1 MILFDDQHRDNLL
14 PFTFTRPSAHI
25 RCGILTIAEKWE
37 KVIGVKATF
46 ATQTYLQKRFG
57 EIGAGEHLWINGRVF
72 PTTDLIAKI
81 KHLTSGEAL
90 VQDEI
95 LIAAKTSYTSIE
107 FIKERSKLIRC
118 DVEVMQ
124 LKHSWDIFQLNEK
137 AIALDWEL
145 LSIKPS
151 TKGFEN
157 INTLIGDDI
166 YIHPTA
172 KVQGAFLN
180 ANAGPIYIGERAEVM
195 EGSLIRGPFALCNDA
210 TIKMGAKIYGAT
222 TIGPHC
228 KVGGEISNSVLFAYS
243 NKGHDG
249 FLGNSVLGEWCNL
262 GADTN
267 TSNLKNN
274 YGPVRAWDYVSESM
288 ENTKLQFCGLM
299 MGDHSKSSINTMF
312 NTGTVVGVA
321 ANVFGGGFPPKF
333 IPSFSWGGAHGFETF
348 NIDKAYEVAQRM
360 MERRK
365 IVFDKIDES
374 IFSHIFSETKK
385 YRK

>member
-1 MILFDDQHRDNLL
+1 MILFDDQYRDSLL

-25 RCGILTIAEKWE
+25 RCGILTMAEKWE
-37 KVIGVKATF
+37 MVMEATATY
-46 ATQTYLQKRFG
+46 ATQTYLQARYGAFG
-57 EIGAGEHLWINGRVF
+57 VGEQLWINGRVF
-72 PTTDLIAKI
+72 PTEEVVKKVKA
-81 KHLTSGEAL
+81 LTSGEAL
-90 VQDEI
+90 IIDDI
-95 LIAAKTSYTSIE
+95 LIAAKTTYTNVD
-107 FIKERSKLIRC
+107 FIKERSKLITC
-118 DVEVMQ
+118 DVAVVQ
-124 LKHSWDIFQLNEK
+124 IKHSWDIFQLNDK
-137 AIALDWEL
+137 AIALDWKL
-145 LSIKPS
+145 LALKPTS
-151 TKGFEN
+151 KAFEQN
-157 INTLIGDDI
+157 NTLIGSDI
-166 YIHPTA
+166 YIHPSA
-172 KVQGAFLN
+172 KVQGSFLN
-180 ANAGPIYIGERAEVM
+180 ASTGPIYIGEGTEVM
-195 EGSLIRGPFALCNDA
+195 EGTLIRGPFALCSGA
-210 TIKMGAKIYGAT
+210 TVKMGAKIYGAT

-274 YGPVRAWDYVSESM
+274 YGPVRAWNYVTESM
-288 ENTKLQFCGLM
+288 ENTALQFCGLM

-360 MERRK
+360 MERRN
-365 IVFDKIDES
+365 IMFDKIDQG